1 MLMSFRGAS
10 SEKLRKFYFYEIFFC
25 QTKLTTI
32 VINNVLNSD
41 LAPSVCFKNI
51 CWEHV
56 STVTGT
62 VSGEKG
68 LRNADQLE
76 GIKKLLCRF
85 NHHKIMKRKSWS
97 GSKIY

>member
-1 MLMSFRGAS
+1 MSFRGAS
-10 SEKLRKFYFYEIFFC
+10 SENFESFIFMKYFADR
-25 QTKLTTI
+25 QKLTTI
-32 VINNVLNSD
+32 VISKVLNAD
-41 LAPSVCFKNI
+41 LAPSVCFENK

-68 LRNADQLE
+68 LRNAAQHEGDQE
-76 GIKKLLCRF
+76 TRF
-85 NHHKIMKRKSWS
+85 NHHKTMKRKSWS